1 MPTVLS
7 YENFEARYKELQN
20 RRKRRFLF
28 TDASIVVKVKDF
40 PVLYFEGETTKS
52 GYTVKRGSM
61 VEIPVESKEYP
72 ELEWLLTNERVLAAI
87 YEKAKGEIPG
97 KTFKITV
104 DENGNPDIETVIVCS
119 PPEPSASGNGDGN
132 GNGNGNGDMEET
144 IISLVEA
151 MNLTDVNSIANLIIA
166 QGLAR
171 SIDEAKEKAE
181 KILKRRR
188 V

>member
-104 DENGNPDIETVIVCS
+104 DENGNPDIETVIVY
-119 PPEPSASGNGDGN
+119 EEENNSATPMN

>member
-7 YENFEARYKELQN
+7 YENFEARYKELQS

-72 ELEWLLTNERVLAAI
+72 ELEYLLTNERVLAAI
-87 YEKAKGEIPG
+87 YEKAKGDIPG

-104 DENGNPDIETVIVCS
+104 DEDGNPEIETVITYEDNHSSNFVM
-119 PPEPSASGNGDGN
+119 N
-132 GNGNGNGDMEET
+132 GNGKENSDIEET
-144 IISLVEA
+144 IKSLVQT
-151 MNLTDVNSIANLIIA
+151 MKLTDINSIANLILA
-166 QGLAR
+166 QGWAQNME
-171 SIDEAKEKAE
+171 EAKERARR
-181 KILKRRR
+181 ILQG
-188 V
+188 